1 MTTGPREQPS
11 PRRAGSAAARWH
23 RLRRAAAAGLAAA
36 FTVLLPVAVASAW
49 IRGTVLST
57 SGYVAAVSNVAA
69 SPAVRAVIQEAVTAE
84 AGAVLPR
91 GRGALGGPLRT
102 GPADLAG
109 KEASAFM
116 ASPAFQRLWAEAN
129 EFAHAQLISVLSGNS
144 TLVPAAGGPV
154 TLNLIPASAIPAC
167 RVLSHVRSPACAQ
180 IPLFPAAALAG
191 PRRVYRVLTAATW
204 LALALTP
211 LAFAGALVVSPR
223 RRRILIQMAAG
234 GTLTLLLTMTVLGRL
249 QSSLTARAAPRY
261 QAVTSAVLHALTSN
275 FFTLATGCV
284 AGMLALATV
293 TLLSGPYRWAT
304 AARAV
309 LRIGSDHDAVPD
321 RTAGSGQDPRGR
333 TSPAS

>member
-1 MTTGPREQPS
+1 
-11 PRRAGSAAARWH
+11 
-23 RLRRAAAAGLAAA
+23 
-36 FTVLLPVAVASAW
+36 
-49 IRGTVLST
+49 VLST

-84 AGAVLPR
+84 ADAVLPR

-129 EFAHAQLISVLSGNS
+129 EFAHAQLISVLNGNS

-154 TLNLIPASAIPAC
+154 TLNLIPVSAIPAAC
-167 RVLSHVRSPACAQ
+167 QVLSHVSSPACVQ

-204 LALALTP
+204 LALALAP
-211 LAFAGALVVSPR
+211 LAFASALVVSPR

-234 GTLTLLLTMTVLGRL
+234 GTLTLLLAMIMLSRL
-249 QSSLTARAAPRY
+249 QSSLTARAVPRY

-284 AGMLALATV
+284 AGTLALATV
-293 TLLSGPYRWAT
+293 TLLSGPCRWST
-304 AARAV
+304 AARAA
-309 LRIGSDHDAVPD
+309 LRIG
-321 RTAGSGQDPRGR
+321 R
-333 TSPAS
+333 